1 MKMNK
6 NIFGWIFYDF
16 ANSSFTTIIVTVVYS
31 VYFKEVVVGGGEYAT
46 ALWGWAVSF
55 SMVLVALSSPIL
67 GAVADYSRS
76 KKKFLFINC
85 YLCVIFTCL
94 LYFVRAGDV
103 LLGMVFF
110 IIANYGFSCGNVF
123 YNAFLPEISN
133 KTNIG
138 KISGFGWGVGYLG
151 GLVSLLLALMLLK
164 IDVRLVFPMVGAFF
178 GLLSIVTFV
187 LLKEV
192 KMPSKRTNYLKTAT
206 RRLSHTFGNI
216 RSYKNLLKFLISYLI
231 YNDGIIVVI
240 SFASIY
246 GATQFGMSNS
256 QLIFYFI
263 LAQLTSMLGA
273 WVFGYVLDKTGAKTT
288 ILITLA
294 IWSVVVV
301 WAFFCRSALE
311 YYGVGLL
318 AGIAIG
324 SSQSSSRVMLARLT
338 PKKRVSEFFGFY
350 SFTGKLTAIF
360 GPVVYGQIAYI
371 TGSQRYSILSVL
383 CFFLLGG
390 LILLSVKDPHCQQ
403 DSFTADDAR

>member
-16 ANSSFTTIIVTVVYS
+16 ANSSFTTIIVTVIYS
-31 VYFKEVVVGGGEYAT
+31 VYFKDVVVGGGEFAT
-46 ALWGWAVSF
+46 ALWGWAVSI
-55 SMVLVALSSPIL
+55 SMILVAISSPIL

-85 YLCVIFTCL
+85 YLCVIFTSL
-94 LYFVRAGDV
+94 LYFVRKGDV
-103 LLGMVFF
+103 AMGVIFF
-110 IIANYGFSCGNVF
+110 VIANYGFSCGNVF
-123 YNAFLPEISN
+123 YNAFLPEIS
-133 KTNIG
+133 TQSNIG

-151 GLVSLLLALMLLK
+151 GLVSLFLALALLK
-164 IDVRLVFPMVGAFF
+164 IDVKLVFPMVGAFF

-192 KMPSKRTNYLKTAT
+192 KIPSKRTNYVKTAV
-206 RRLSHTFGNI
+206 RRLSHTFANI
-216 RSYKNLLKFLISYLI
+216 RNYKNLLKFLISYLI

-240 SFASIY
+240 SFASIF
-246 GATQFGMSNS
+246 GATQFGLTSS

-263 LAQLTSMLGA
+263 LVQLTSMLGA
-273 WVFGYVLDKTGAKTT
+273 WVFGYVLDVLGAKNT
-288 ILITLA
+288 ILITLL
-294 IWSVVVV
+294 IWTAVVL
-301 WAFFCRSALE
+301 WAFFCRSASE
-311 YYGVGLL
+311 YYWVGLL

-350 SFTGKLTAIF
+350 SFTGKLTSIF
-360 GPVVYGQIAYI
+360 GPVVYGQIAYL

-383 CFFLLGG
+383 CFFVVGG
-390 LILLSVKDPHCQQ
+390 LLLLAVKEPG
-403 DSFTADDAR
+403 F

>member
-31 VYFKEVVVGGGEYAT
+31 VYFKNVVVGNGEYAT
-46 ALWGWAVSF
+46 ALWGWAVSI
-55 SMVLVALSSPIL
+55 SMVLVAVSSPIL
-67 GAVADYSRS
+67 GAVADYSRA
-76 KKKFLFINC
+76 KKRFLFINC
-85 YLCVIFTCL
+85 YLCVIFTSL
-94 LYFVRAGDV
+94 LYFVGEGDV
-103 LLGMVFF
+103 FLGMTFF
-110 IIANYGFSCGNVF
+110 VIANYGFNCGNVF

-133 KTNIG
+133 KSNIG

-151 GLVSLLLALMLLK
+151 GLASLFLALGLLK

-192 KMPSKRTNYLKTAT
+192 KMPSKRTNYIKTAT
-206 RRLSHTFGNI
+206 RRLSHTFANI

-240 SFASIY
+240 AFASIY
-246 GATQFGMSNS
+246 GATQFGLSSS
-256 QLIFYFI
+256 QLIYYFI
-263 LAQLTSMLGA
+263 LVQLTSMLGA
-273 WVFGYVLDKTGAKTT
+273 WGFGYVLDKVGAKRT
-288 ILITLA
+288 ILTTLF
-294 IWSVVVV
+294 IWSVVVL
-301 WAFFCRSALE
+301 WAFFCESASE
-311 YYGVGLL
+311 YYLVGLL

-350 SFTGKLTAIF
+350 SFTGKLTSIL
-360 GPVVYGQIAYI
+360 GPVVYGQIAYL

-383 CFFLLGG
+383 CFFVVGG
-390 LILLSVKDPHCQQ
+390 LLLLSVKEPNN
-403 DSFTADDAR
+403 R